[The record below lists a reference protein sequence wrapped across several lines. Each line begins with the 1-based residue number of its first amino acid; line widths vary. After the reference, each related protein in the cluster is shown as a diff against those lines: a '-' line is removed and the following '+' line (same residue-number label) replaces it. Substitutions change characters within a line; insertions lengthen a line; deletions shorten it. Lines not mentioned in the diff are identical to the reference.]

1 MNWGWIK
8 KRKLSAFFIFLF
20 FSLYGLLVRHLNIFS
35 LVCVD
40 RHGRA
45 VVYRRQL
52 TPEVCCSQDPLT
64 FWYTLQH
71 PQGQKNETRAPAS
84 SCPINCCRT
93 SETVGQLP
101 APTWVSIT
109 GSDRS
114 IWQEHCPADCPSSL
128 SLWSIC
134 TSIGPALVGDSCSSA
149 ACQKEPGATEEVQI
163 SSNGLDPDGC
173 AHDNRPPCLW
183 FGFLS
188 VRNAEATTITQQ
200 NYACGTSTI
209 DMLKSTAICYDN

>member
-1 MNWGWIK
+1 MK
-8 KRKLSAFFIFLF
+8 KGEKKHPF
-20 FSLYGLLVRHLNIFS
+20 FSPFQRHIILVHHSHLSVLF
-35 LVCVD
+35 LVGECVG
-40 RHGRA
+40 RHGA

-52 TPEVCCSQDPLT
+52 TPEVCCSRDPLT
-64 FWYTLQH
+64 FWYTLKH
-71 PQGQKNETRAPAS
+71 PQGQKNETKAPAS
-84 SCPINCCRT
+84 SCPINCYRT

-109 GSDRS
+109 TFDMSAALLAALL
-114 IWQEHCPADCPSSL
+114 HCPSGQSAPQL
-128 SLWSIC
+128 ALHWWVMP
-134 TSIGPALVGDSCSSA
+134 GPSA

-200 NYACGTSTI
+200 NYACRPSTI
-209 DMLKSTAICYDN
+209 DMLKSTASCYDN

>member
-128 SLWSIC
+128 SLNLHLNW
-134 TSIGPALVGDSCSSA
+134 PCSS
-149 ACQKEPGATEEVQI
+149 G
-163 SSNGLDPDGC
+163 
-173 AHDNRPPCLW
+173 W
-183 FGFLS
+183 FLLFCRMSKRARSHRGSANIL
-188 VRNAEATTITQQ
+188 
-200 NYACGTSTI
+200 
-209 DMLKSTAICYDN
+209 